1 MGEIRPEDVVSGCVV
16 LFVGGGFDIVL
27 VESGARHVAH
37 YCFFDADLLQTLL
50 GLAEVVGVHVF
61 VEGGVDV
68 DRGLVAEQGAVCILL
83 FLFTVLLLLLFAV
96 FLLFLSIVCLFSI
109 ILLAIADL
117 FLL

>member
-1 MGEIRPEDVVSGCVV
+1 MGEIRPEDVVSGCVI

-37 YCFFDADLLQTLL
+37 YCFFDADLLETLL

-83 FLFTVLLLLLFAV
+83 FLFAV